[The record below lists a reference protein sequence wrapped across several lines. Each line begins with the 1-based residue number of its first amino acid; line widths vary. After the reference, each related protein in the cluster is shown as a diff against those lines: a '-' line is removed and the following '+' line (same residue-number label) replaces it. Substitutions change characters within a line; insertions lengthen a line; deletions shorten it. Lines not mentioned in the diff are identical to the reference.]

1 MIIKINESKTLTKNI
16 SCGQKC
22 KFGGKNVIKIE
33 SGIRNYVDVS
43 QLIQQNMCVKNSS
56 TLFEILVHVLV
67 KLI

>member
-22 KFGGKNVIKIE
+22 KFGGKNVIKIK

-43 QLIQQNMCVKNSS
+43 
-56 TLFEILVHVLV
+56 
-67 KLI
+67 